1 LVPAILRTVFAH
13 PDRAAAG
20 KQGTEVVARLDKHF
34 PKAAAL
40 LRAAED
46 DVLAYMSFPREHWTR
61 IYSTNPLERLN
72 REVKRR
78 TDVVQVFPD
87 DAAALRLSGAILLE
101 IADEWAADE
110 RRYAALATF
119 GVRRRRRD
127 EDVAIAGL
135 LVLPLRL
142 TIHLECVRGA
152 TAIFCVHLVTDRV
165 TNRAARQAADW
176 KTGRPAHRVCQREK
190 LADCD
195 LL

>member
-1 LVPAILRTVFAH
+1 LHLRASAGVRNVLAHIPHGDKDMVAAIVRTVFAQ
-13 PDRAAAG
+13 PDRAAAR
-20 KQGTEVVARLDKHF
+20 QQVTEVVARLDKHF

-110 RRYAALATF
+110 RRYFSQAT
-119 GVRRRRRD
+119 R
-127 EDVAIAGL
+127 
-135 LVLPLRL
+135 
-142 TIHLECVRGA
+142 T
-152 TAIFCVHLVTDRV
+152 
-165 TNRAARQAADW
+165 RA
-176 KTGRPAHRVCQREK
+176 KT
-190 LADCD
+190 L
-195 LL
+195 